1 MRILMTLPLLAAG
14 LAVSVPATAQT
25 AIEGRVNK
33 LEREMRAVQRKVF
46 PGGAQA
52 QVEPEITA
60 PQAPI
65 EAPGTP
71 AGSPIA
77 NLEARVAA
85 LESQQMTLTGQVEQ
99 AQYKL
104 RQMEEAFEAYRR
116 ANDGRLTALE
126 GGGAAAPA
134 AQGGEPDSAP
144 AASPAPSR
152 GPGNGGGVLTL
163 PGNAGTKPAAP
174 AAAAPAGAGAA
185 VEKPAPSGDPAEDA
199 YVYGYRLWSAKR
211 YSEAAAQLKTVV
223 DKYPKHRRASWA
235 QNLIGRSYLDDG
247 KPSLASIAFY
257 DNYKK
262 MPDGERAPDS
272 LFYLADAL
280 VQLKKPKDACE
291 VYAELSDVYADR
303 ISATMK
309 ADIQR
314 GRTAAKCS

>member
-1 MRILMTLPLLAAG
+1 MRILMALPLLAAG
-14 LAVSVPATAQT
+14 LAVSVPANAQT

-52 QVEPEITA
+52 QVEPQITA

-77 NLEARVAA
+77 NLESRVAA

-134 AQGGEPDSAP
+134 PATRSEGEEAAP
-144 AASPAPSR
+144 APAPTR
-152 GPGNGGGVLTL
+152 TPGNGGGVLKL
-163 PGNAGTKPAAP
+163 PADSATRAP
-174 AAAAPAGAGAA
+174 AAATAAPAVAAAG
-185 VEKPAPSGDPAEDA
+185 VDKPAPSGDPAEDA

-211 YSEAAAQLKTVV
+211 YSDAATQLKTVV

-235 QNLIGRSYLDDG
+235 QNLIGRAYLDDG

-314 GRTAAKCS
+314 GRTAAKCG

>member
-14 LAVSVPATAQT
+14 LAVSAPASAQS

-33 LEREMRAVQRKVF
+33 LEHEMRAVQRKVF
-46 PGGAQA
+46 PNGALA
-52 QVEPEITA
+52 QVEPQITA
-60 PQAPI
+60 PQTPL

-85 LESQQMTLTGQVEQ
+85 LESQQMTLTGQIEQ

-104 RQMEEAFEAYRR
+104 RQMEEAMDAYRR
-116 ANDGRLTALE
+116 TNDARLTTLE
-126 GGGAAAPA
+126 GGGAAASGDAEAGASP
-134 AQGGEPDSAP
+134 PPAP
-144 AASPAPSR
+144 AR
-152 GPGNGGGVLTL
+152 GSGNGGGVLSL
-163 PGNAGTKPAAP
+163 PGDGGGNAAPAP
-174 AAAAPAGAGAA
+174 AAAANG

-199 YVYGYRLWSAKR
+199 YIYGYRLWSAKQ
-211 YSEAAAQLKTVV
+211 YSAAAAQLKTVV

-272 LFYLADAL
+272 LFYLANAL
-280 VQLKKPKDACE
+280 IQLKKPKDACD
-291 VYAELSDVYADR
+291 VYSELSDVYADR
-303 ISATMK
+303 ISASMK

-314 GRTAAKCS
+314 GRATAKCS

>member
-14 LAVSVPATAQT
+14 LAVSVPASAQT

-46 PGGAQA
+46 PNGAQA
-52 QVEPEITA
+52 QVEPQITA
-60 PQAPI
+60 PQTPL

-71 AGSPIA
+71 ASSPIA
-77 NLEARVAA
+77 NLESRVAA

-126 GGGAAAPA
+126 GGAATAPAPDDRSASESAAAAPA
-134 AQGGEPDSAP
+134 
-144 AASPAPSR
+144 R
-152 GPGNGGGVLTL
+152 VPGNGGGVLKL
-163 PGNAGTKPAAP
+163 PSETAAKAPP
-174 AAAAPAGAGAA
+174 AAAPEVAAAG

-199 YVYGYRLWSAKR
+199 YVYGYRLWAAKR
-211 YSEAAAQLKTVV
+211 YSEAATQLKTVV

-272 LFYLADAL
+272 LYYLADAL

-291 VYAELSDVYADR
+291 VYAELSDVYANR

-314 GRTAAKCS
+314 GRAAAKCS